1 MGVGRNVRLTSAH
14 RSVNF
19 WWVNM
24 NSRLARCDGCRD
36 LGYKRDKAIREWK
49 ELHNVELNDLFLWV

>member
-1 MGVGRNVRLTSAH
+1 
-14 RSVNF
+14 
-19 WWVNM
+19 M